1 MRSGWIPRPDLRP
14 RACTDFFPRGSNF
27 LGRCPVLNR
36 CASAKKF
43 TRFIEAYL
51 TKYPSRSFTPRNL
64 GARLPQF
71 VHEMPALTAPHT
83 ALAMDIARFEWSQTV
98 AFDEA
103 GGRRVTAAQV
113 RGWFA
118 TWMELGWL
126 CQR

>member
-1 MRSGWIPRPDLRP
+1 MDPSARPPTAGLHS
-14 RACTDFFPRGSNF
+14 FFPRGNNF

-36 CASAKKF
+36 GASAKKF

-71 VHEMPALTAPHT
+71 VHEVPALTAPHT